1 MCPPRGVYT
10 SDKGSSA
17 VGLNGV
23 CDEGSGF
30 EAIGFGRRVGFG
42 ALVLSNGGGECCIDE
57 LNANDRQC
65 WVEKEWSASRSG
77 QSHPAWQRNGN
88 GSHFGGASCVV
99 QRFTSL
105 C

>member
-17 VGLNGV
+17 VGLTAYV
-23 CDEGSGF
+23 TRDPDSKQLVL
-30 EAIGFGRRVGFG
+30 ARRVGFG

-88 GSHFGGASCVV
+88 GKDE
-99 QRFTSL
+99 
-105 C
+105 